1 MRLGMSLP
9 YSQADGRAPTAK
21 QLAARAALLES
32 LGFEVIAQ
40 GDHVGSTARVTPDGL
55 TWLAIAAAATT
66 RCWIASGIIQVPL
79 RYPAELANRLL
90 SLHALS
96 EGRFIAGL
104 GAGSTRFD
112 YDAVGA
118 DYEHRF
124 ATLGDAL
131 PRIRALLRGESHLKP
146 WVGSGEGPP
155 MLIGAWASGR
165 WVRKAAREYDGWMS
179 SGAGHA
185 SFRELHEGLR
195 VFRDN
200 GGQRAM
206 LMTVSIDLRTRRT
219 QPLGEDEPFSLACEP
234 AEASDWLHRL
244 ADIGFDDVCLQRFG
258 HTETDLPEDGL
269 RELRALL

>member
-9 YSQADGRAPTAK
+9 YTQADGRAPSAK

-32 LGFEVIAQ
+32 VGFEVIAQ
-40 GDHVGSTARVTPDGL
+40 GDHIGSSTRVTPDGL
-55 TWLAIAAAATT
+55 TWLAIAASATT

-79 RYPAELANRLL
+79 RHPTELAHRLL
-90 SLHALS
+90 SMHALS
-96 EGRFIAGL
+96 EGRFVAGL
-104 GAGSTRFD
+104 GAGSTRSD

-118 DYEHRF
+118 DYERRF

-131 PRIRALLRGESHLKP
+131 PRIRAELRGESQLKP
-146 WVGSGEGPP
+146 WAGSGDGPP
-155 MLIGAWASGR
+155 MLIGAWTSGR
-165 WVRKAAREYDGWMS
+165 WVRKAAREYDGWMG

-185 SFRELHEGLR
+185 SFRELCEGLR

-200 GGQRAM
+200 GGKRSM
-206 LMTVSIDLRTRRT
+206 LMTVSVDLQARRRLT
-219 QPLGEDEPFSLACEP
+219 ETEPFSLTCEP

-244 ADIGFDDVCLQRFG
+244 ADIGFDDVCLQKFG
-258 HTETDLPEDGL
+258 HTETDLPEEAL

>member
-9 YSQADGRAPTAK
+9 YTQADGRAPTAR

-32 LGFEVIAQ
+32 VGVVVIAQ
-40 GDHVGSTARVTPDGL
+40 GDHVGSSGRVTPDGL
-55 TWLAIAAAATT
+55 TWLAIAASATSG
-66 RCWIASGIIQVPL
+66 CWIASGIIQVPL
-79 RYPAELANRLL
+79 RYPTELANRLL

-96 EGRFIAGL
+96 DGRFVAGL

-118 DYEHRF
+118 EYERRF

-131 PRIRALLRGESHLKP
+131 PRIRAEVRGESHLRP
-146 WVGSGEGPP
+146 WAGSGDGPP
-155 MLIGAWASGR
+155 ILIGAWASGR
-165 WVRKAAREYDGWMS
+165 WVRKAAREYDGWMG

-185 SFRELHEGLR
+185 SFRELREGLR

-200 GGQRAM
+200 GGKRAM
-206 LMTVSIDLRTRRT
+206 LMTVSVDLQARRRIT
-219 QPLGEDEPFSLACEP
+219 EDEPFSLACEA

-244 ADIGFDDVCLQRFG
+244 ADVGFDDVCLQKFG
-258 HTETDLPEDGL
+258 HTEADLPEEGL